1 MTCFQLN
8 HLNGSLDEILL
19 RVIPHLQGFEELQTN
34 TKEDFFLPPIIF
46 IFSKSLEF
54 LINSKWII
62 ICKQ

>member
-8 HLNGSLDEILL
+8 HLNGSVDEILL

-34 TKEDFFLPPIIF
+34 TKEDFPFN
-46 IFSKSLEF
+46 FSKSLEF
-54 LINSKWII
+54 LINRKWII

>member
-34 TKEDFFLPPIIF
+34 TKEDFFYRL
-46 IFSKSLEF
+46 
-54 LINSKWII
+54 
-62 ICKQ
+62 